1 MKNIFKHSPSAGII
15 HILCALLL
23 VLCLHTDG
31 LRAQEVSL
39 PLYSGQ
45 PIKINGLNPT
55 ICQASGATIS
65 SNAGFLPAVGTQ
77 NMPTSQGGY
86 HVAYA
91 GKPFT
96 VTVDIPNTGLI
107 PAWNNQLTYRY
118 STATMTS
125 IPNTY
130 YATLASNPP
139 EGYFRF
145 EMPVTFELG
154 DAISYLTFN
163 VFDATA
169 NPSQPGNWVII
180 PIVVL
185 GPTSKEVPILGST
198 VQPQMPYLVLHA
210 PPGDGSSS
218 EFQDSKTTCREFT
231 DSYAEDGSNSFNLAA
246 KIGIAGSLGFIATV
260 DYEFSVTFSGGAT
273 VGDMAVTTSSN
284 QTCVTVGEG
293 FATTEVT
300 GPNGGG
306 DVFIGYGTDL
316 NLGLYPFLRIDS
328 SNCSVVLD
336 NGLIYLPTGA
346 PRKFAYT
353 KTAILAEMDL
363 LNQLIADSVALG
375 PKVTYNSLNQLHVW
389 EQVLAMNDANVNN
402 PSNVPMGADINFGS
416 GVSASQESAI
426 TVVETNSIE
435 TEHYVEGNIGVEVV
449 VEVGGSGVT
458 GGYQYNTSKRF
469 GKTQNQSNEQAQ
481 LIRYTLADDDQGD
494 LFKVKVVRD
503 PMYGTPIFRAQT
515 GTKSSCPYQ
524 GGYQRDQPK
533 LRHDGST
540 SDQIVS
546 LGNPV
551 GSSATFKLDLCN
563 ESNEARNYLLKL
575 NANSNLNGA
584 VVSAAGFPLN
594 GNDLGQSFTVPAGGC
609 KQDLIVE
616 VTQLS
621 ANSPLAYPNLELF
634 LYAPC
639 EEDIQSS
646 VFASVYFG
654 NASGTND
661 LAGNIS
667 QLSVYPNPTS
677 GMVNVAF
684 ELAESAPV
692 RIQVLDLLGRLQTE
706 YDLPANA
713 GANQQPMDVSIL
725 AAGIYLLEIQSNG
738 GRVTRKLVVE

>member
-96 VTVDIPNTGLI
+96 VTVDIPNTGL
-107 PAWNNQLTYRY
+107 
-118 STATMTS
+118 

-503 PMYGTPIFRAQT
+503 PMYGTPIFRPQT

-524 GGYQRDQPK
+524 GGYQRDQPNLK
-533 LRHDGST
+533 HDGST
-540 SDQIVS
+540 NDAIVS

-551 GSSATFKLDLCN
+551 GGSATFFIDICN
-563 ESNEARNYLLKL
+563 ESNEARNYFLKL
-575 NANSNLNGA
+575 NANSNPNNAEVRVAGA
-584 VVSAAGFPLN
+584 LLN
-594 GNDLGQSFTVPAGGC
+594 GNDLGQLFTVPANGC
-609 KQDLIVE
+609 LQNYEVSVKQA
-616 VTQLS
+616 TQLS
-621 ANSPLAYPNLELF
+621 YPNLELF
-634 LYAPC
+634 LYPEC
-639 EEDIQSS
+639 NEDDIKSS